1 MKKVVLFCM
10 ATIVYMLSL
19 FVTAVKAVGEKA
31 HAVLTGYMFNQGLM
45 LSAFP
50 NSAITDVIA
59 TTIQSRT
66 GDIQDNVTSNNAL
79 LMKLKQRGNIKT
91 FSGGNTILQELS
103 FASNGNAGWYS
114 GYETLPIAAQDVL
127 SSAEYVIKQAACPV
141 TISGLE
147 QLQNAGKEQ
156 IIDMLDARMDVA
168 EASMANLIAS
178 GLYSDGTA
186 AGGKQIDGLLKQVST
201 TPTNVVGG
209 IDRSTW
215 LFWRNQYFRML
226 TTGGAVASAANVQ
239 TYFNRMWSSLVR
251 GNDRP
256 DLIMVDNTLWSFY
269 MASLQAIQRFT
280 GTETAKLGF
289 VSVKYM
295 DADVVLDGGMQLN
308 WTATGAAGISQNAV
322 PSTSAYFLN
331 TKYMYYRPHSSRNM
345 VPLSPGQRYSVNQ
358 DAAVQI
364 LAWAGNLTSSGLQF
378 QGRMDNT

>member
-1 MKKVVLFCM
+1 M
-10 ATIVYMLSL
+10 
-19 FVTAVKAVGEKA
+19 
-31 HAVLTGYMFNQGLM
+31 
-45 LSAFP
+45 AFP
-50 NSAITDVIA
+50 NSAISDVIA

-66 GDIQDNVTSNNAL
+66 GTIQDNVTSNNAL
-79 LMKLKQRGNIKT
+79 LTKLKQRGNIKT
-91 FSGGNTILQELS
+91 FSGGNSIMQELS

-127 SSAEYVIKQAACPV
+127 SAAEYTIKQAACPV

-168 EASMANLIAS
+168 ESSMANLIAS

-186 AGGKQIDGLLKQVST
+186 AGGKQIDGLKKQVST
-201 TPTNVVGG
+201 APTNIVGG
-209 IDRSTW
+209 IDRNTW
-215 LFWRNQYFRML
+215 LFWKNQYYRML
-226 TTGGAVASAANVQ
+226 TTGGAAVSAANVQ
-239 TYFNRMWSSLVR
+239 TYFNAMWSRLVR

-256 DLIMVDNTLWSFY
+256 DLILVDNTLWSYY
-269 MASLQAIQRFT
+269 MASLQAIQRFS

-308 WTATGAAGISQNAV
+308 WSSTGAAGTAPESV

-331 TKYMYYRPHSSRNM
+331 TKYLHYRPHSSRNM

>member
-1 MKKVVLFCM
+1 M
-10 ATIVYMLSL
+10 
-19 FVTAVKAVGEKA
+19 
-31 HAVLTGYMFNQGLM
+31 
-45 LSAFP
+45 AFP
-50 NSAITDVIA
+50 GSAGTITDVIA
-59 TTIQSRT
+59 TTIQNRS
-66 GDIQDNVTSNNAL
+66 GIVADNVTSNNAL

-91 FSGGNTILQELS
+91 FSGGNTIFQELS

-114 GYETLPIAAQDVL
+114 GYETLPIAAQDVI

-147 QLQNAGKEQ
+147 QLQNAGKER
-156 IIDMLDARMDVA
+156 IIDLLDARLEVA
-168 EASMANLIAS
+168 ESSMANLIAS
-178 GLYSDGTA
+178 GLYSDGSA

-215 LFWRNQYFRML
+215 LFWKNQYFRMT
-226 TTGGAVASAANVQ
+226 TTGGAAASAANVQ

-256 DLIMVDNTLWSFY
+256 DLILVDNILWSFY
-269 MASLQAIQRFT
+269 MQSLQSIQRFT

-295 DADVVLDGGMQLN
+295 DADVVLDGGMQIN
-308 WTATGAAGISQNAV
+308 WTSTGAAGTA
-322 PSTSAYFLN
+322 PSSTPATSAYFLN
-331 TKYMYYRPHSSRNM
+331 TKYLFYRPHASRNM
-345 VPLSPGQRYSVNQ
+345 VALSPGQRYSVNQ

>member
-1 MKKVVLFCM
+1 M
-10 ATIVYMLSL
+10 
-19 FVTAVKAVGEKA
+19 
-31 HAVLTGYMFNQGLM
+31 
-45 LSAFP
+45 AFP
-50 NSAITDVIA
+50 NAAISDVIA

-66 GDIQDNVTSNNAL
+66 GQIQDNVTSNNAL

-91 FSGGNTILQELS
+91 FSGGNTIMQELS

-114 GYETLPIAAQDVL
+114 GYETLPIAAQDVI
-127 SSAEYVIKQAACPV
+127 SAAEYTIKQAACPV

-156 IIDMLDARMDVA
+156 IIDMLDGRMQVA
-168 EASMANLIAS
+168 ESSMANLIAS

-201 TPTNVVGG
+201 TPTNTVGG

-215 LFWRNQYFRML
+215 LFWKNQYFRCT
-226 TTGGAVASAANVQ
+226 TTGGAAMSAANVQ
-239 TYFNRMWSSLVR
+239 TYFNRMWASLVR

-256 DLIMVDNTLWSFY
+256 DLIMVDNIAWGFY

-280 GTETAKLGF
+280 GSDTAKLGF
-289 VSVKYM
+289 MSVKFM
-295 DADVVLDGGMQLN
+295 DADVVLDGGLQLN
-308 WTATGAAGISQNAV
+308 WTSTGAAGTTPSAV
-322 PSTSAYFLN
+322 PATSAYFLN
-331 TKYMYYRPHSSRNM
+331 TKYLYYRPHANRNM

>member
-1 MKKVVLFCM
+1 M
-10 ATIVYMLSL
+10 
-19 FVTAVKAVGEKA
+19 
-31 HAVLTGYMFNQGLM
+31 
-45 LSAFP
+45 AFP
-50 NSAITDVIA
+50 NNAITDVIA

-66 GDIQDNVTSNNAL
+66 GQIQDNVTSNNAL
-79 LMKLKQRGNIKT
+79 LTKLKQRGNIKT
-91 FSGGNTILQELS
+91 FSGGNTIMQELS
-103 FASNGNAGWYS
+103 FSSNGNAGWYS

-127 SSAEYVIKQAACPV
+127 SAAEYTIKQAACPV

-168 EASMANLIAS
+168 ESSMANLIAS

-186 AGGKQIDGLLKQVST
+186 AGGKQIDGLLKQVSSAPSGT
-201 TPTNVVGG
+201 VGG
-209 IDRSTW
+209 IDRGTW
-215 LFWRNQYFRML
+215 LFWKNQTL
-226 TTGGAVASAANVQ
+226 VTGAITAANVQ
-239 TYFNRMWSSLVR
+239 GKFNEMWSKLVR

-256 DLIMVDNTLWSFY
+256 DLILVDNLMWSAY
-269 MASLQAIQRFT
+269 MASLQAIQRFS
-280 GTETAKLGF
+280 GADSAKLGF

-308 WTATGAAGISQNAV
+308 WGPTGAAGTAPNSV
-322 PSTSAYFLN
+322 PATSAYFLN
-331 TKYMYYRPHSSRNM
+331 TKFLHYRPHASRNM

-378 QGRMDNT
+378 QGRMSVS